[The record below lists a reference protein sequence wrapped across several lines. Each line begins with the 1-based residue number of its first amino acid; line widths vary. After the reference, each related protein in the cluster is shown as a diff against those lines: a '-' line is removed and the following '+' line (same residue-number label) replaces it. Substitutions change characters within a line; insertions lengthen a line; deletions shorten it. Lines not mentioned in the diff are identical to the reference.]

1 MAVVLVS
8 AVHNATARS
17 VRYGRSLRADEL
29 RCVHISVDE
38 KESEKVVREWGEWNF
53 SEPLE
58 VLDSPY
64 RQITRPIQD
73 YVRAV
78 LEERPRTFV
87 TIVIPEF
94 VVVKFWHSAMHNQT
108 PLTLKGA
115 FLFEPSVVVSS
126 VPYKLDR

>member
-1 MAVVLVS
+1 AQSL
-8 AVHNATARS
+8 
-17 VRYGRSLRADEL
+17 RYARSLRADEL
-29 RCVHISVDE
+29 RCIHIAVDE
-38 KESEKVVREWGEWNF
+38 RESENVVREWAEWGF
-53 SEPLE
+53 REPLE

-64 RQITRPIQD
+64 RQIARPIQD
-73 YVRAV
+73 FVRAV

>member
-1 MAVVLVS
+1 
-8 AVHNATARS
+8 
-17 VRYGRSLRADEL
+17 
-29 RCVHISVDE
+29 I
-38 KESEKVVREWGEWNF
+38 KEWGEWELG
-53 SEPLE
+53 EPLE
-58 VLDSPY
+58 VLDSPF
-64 RQITRPIQD
+64 RQISRPIQD
-73 YVRAV
+73 WVRGV

-94 VVVKFWHSAMHNQT
+94 VVVKTWHSMLHNQT